1 MDGTFPKASQH
12 NVPEMPTGFGQ
23 RTGGD
28 LILLDEKKA
37 RKSAV
42 IAGFEIMGLLGLF
55 ILAKNLG
62 LIHEVPHC
70 PNYYVDDKVIRE
82 NVSGGNMPK
91 LKNIDIN
98 YEQIRDLVF
107 QLEFEKKM
115 TLIKDLTKNKTYQKN
130 FYKFTELL
138 KEKHNILRMTEDE
151 LDNFLHS

>member
-1 MDGTFPKASQH
+1 MPVPKASQH
-12 NVPEMPTGFGQ
+12 NVPEMPAGFGQ

-70 PNYYVDDKVIRE
+70 PKHYVDDKVIRE

-107 QLEFEKKM
+107 QLEFEKK
-115 TLIKDLTKNKTYQKN
+115 
-130 FYKFTELL
+130 
-138 KEKHNILRMTEDE
+138 
-151 LDNFLHS
+151 